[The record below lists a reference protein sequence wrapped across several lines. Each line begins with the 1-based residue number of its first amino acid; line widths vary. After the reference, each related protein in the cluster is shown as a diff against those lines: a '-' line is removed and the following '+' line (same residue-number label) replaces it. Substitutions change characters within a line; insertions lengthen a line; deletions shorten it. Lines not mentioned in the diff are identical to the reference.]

1 MREEVTT
8 PEGFPDLSP
17 GRSECSGVLPV
28 RATRCGRQ
36 RRLARMMS
44 FMSSRSG
51 LEVNMPV
58 YRYSSTARMQLL
70 LV

>member
-1 MREEVTT
+1 MGTRR
-8 PEGFPDLSP
+8 GHLNS
-17 GRSECSGVLPV
+17 PV

-51 LEVNMPV
+51 LELNCPV

>member
-1 MREEVTT
+1 M
-8 PEGFPDLSP
+8 
-17 GRSECSGVLPV
+17 

-70 LV
+70 LVYGNTTCKARKRAARSEVWP